1 MYDRQVTTEAKPSFD
16 PLRYCI
22 FTTIAV
28 LAWLL
33 SPAVAVALMSGLGLW
48 AYGRAYRAGLR
59 ESRGGYVI
67 FLDADDRLLPGAIA
81 TGIPA
86 TIRFPQGHED
96 PYEAMFKDP
105 AIWI

>member
-1 MYDRQVTTEAKPSFD
+1 MSSRGAVYDRQVKTEVQPSID

-33 SPAVAVALMSGLGLW
+33 SPAVAVLLMSGLGLW

-59 ESRGGYVI
+59 ESRCLLRHVWLVLGYLGTA
-67 FLDADDRLLPGAIA
+67 FLVAAYFVGREVLALL
-81 TGIPA
+81 
-86 TIRFPQGHED
+86 R
-96 PYEAMFKDP
+96 
-105 AIWI
+105 

>member
-1 MYDRQVTTEAKPSFD
+1 MSRGAVYDRQVTTEAKPSFD

-59 ESRGGYVI
+59 ESRCVLRHVGLVFGYLGAAFVVAAY
-67 FLDADDRLLPGAIA
+67 FVGRDLLALL
-81 TGIPA
+81 
-86 TIRFPQGHED
+86 R
-96 PYEAMFKDP
+96 
-105 AIWI
+105 

>member
-1 MYDRQVTTEAKPSFD
+1 VYDRQVPAPARD

-33 SPAVAVALMSGLGLW
+33 SPAVAVLLMSGLGLW

-59 ESRGGYVI
+59 ESRCVLRHVGLVFGYLGAAFAVAAY
-67 FLDADDRLLPGAIA
+67 FVGRDVVNLL
-81 TGIPA
+81 
-86 TIRFPQGHED
+86 R
-96 PYEAMFKDP
+96 
-105 AIWI
+105 